1 METPETQCV
10 RFTFSSVPTKTR
22 QKGDRVHGDR
32 LHLSREASVV
42 KCLVPPAGTFAPV
55 RTATM
60 IENSPSESGLDA
72 DSSEPIIPMAAA
84 EKIDMGTT
92 DLPCDFVAAHVQ
104 SPLVPPTGGDFHA
117 AFPLKENPGK
127 IAFVLGDV
135 SGHGQEANVHA
146 ENLKAAIAGCLDE
159 GLTPSDALGYVNA
172 AAEMDSNFPG
182 FATVIAG
189 TVEVE
194 TGNIMYASGGHE
206 PALIASPPANNAPD
220 LDTVQELT
228 STGPPVGA
236 FAADEVSYT
245 NSRADLAPG
254 ATLLL
259 YSDGVTEAR
268 RGKSYVGMERLR
280 DWLIRFI
287 ELSPARLVRK
297 LFGSARAFVG
307 GKKFRDDVAL
317 LVLRR
322 KNTS

>member
-1 METPETQCV
+1 ME
-10 RFTFSSVPTKTR
+10 S
-22 QKGDRVHGDR
+22 
-32 LHLSREASVV
+32 
-42 KCLVPPAGTFAPV
+42 
-55 RTATM
+55 
-60 IENSPSESGLDA
+60 
-72 DSSEPIIPMAAA
+72 IIPQQAA
-84 EKIDMGTT
+84 EKLDIGTT
-92 DLPCDFVAAHVQ
+92 ELPSDFVAAHMQ

-117 AFPLKENPGK
+117 TFPLKENSSK

-135 SGHGQEANVHA
+135 SGHGAEANVHA
-146 ENLKAAIAGCLDE
+146 ENLKAAIIGCLDE

-172 AAEMDSNFPG
+172 AAEMDPNFPG

-189 TVEVE
+189 TVEAGSGQIV
-194 TGNIMYASGGHE
+194 YASGGHE
-206 PALIASPPANNAPD
+206 PALIAAPRSNEAANSG
-220 LDTVQELT
+220 TVQELT

-245 NSRADLAPG
+245 NSEAHLARG

-280 DWLIRFI
+280 DWLVQFI
-287 ELSPARLVRK
+287 ELPPARLVRK

-317 LVLRR
+317 MVLRR
-322 KNTS
+322 KNTH